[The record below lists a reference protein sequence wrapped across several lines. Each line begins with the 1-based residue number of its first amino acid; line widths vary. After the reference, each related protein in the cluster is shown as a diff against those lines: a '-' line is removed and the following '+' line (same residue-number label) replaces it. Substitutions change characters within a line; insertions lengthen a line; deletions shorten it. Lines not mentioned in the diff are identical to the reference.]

1 MRRRP
6 TGNDRL
12 TAVTDGGG
20 RRAAMMGGSDGP
32 WLERIDGRGRWTM
45 RRASRHTEETGGCGR
60 RTLGVM
66 MGGGPADVAGFHHR
80 STFIGSFGHRWM
92 DEERECWRRSA
103 QSQGCVAV
111 SANTNLW
118 RVGLPGSGSNF
129 CGSPQRK
136 VPGSGIGRLGCT
148 SGCYQALRST
158 VPGLQ
163 SDQAQALWEKATVR
177 SLLTTD

>member
-20 RRAAMMGGSDGP
+20 RQAAMMGGSDGP
-32 WLERIDGRGRWTM
+32 WLERIDGRGRWAM

-92 DEERECWRRSA
+92 DEEQECCMEA
-103 QSQGCVAV
+103 FG
-111 SANTNLW
+111 TIP
-118 RVGLPGSGSNF
+118 RVRGGLGQHKPLVG
-129 CGSPQRK
+129 RAT
-136 VPGSGIGRLGCT
+136 GIRP
-148 SGCYQALRST
+148 AIT
-158 VPGLQ
+158 VG
-163 SDQAQALWEKATVR
+163 DHG
-177 SLLTTD
+177 